1 MSAVTEPK
9 KQILVVDDDP
19 DMTKLLQMILEYNGF
34 EIRRAHGTAQGM
46 QQLANYEPDLVMI
59 DYMMPH
65 LNGLELCGYIRRDP
79 RLADVPVIVYSALN
93 TEDAILAAEQ
103 AGATRFVQKTSSND
117 DLIKVIKE
125 VLASG

>member
-1 MSAVTEPK
+1 MTEPK

-34 EIRRAHGTAQGM
+34 EIKRAHGTAQGM
-46 QQLANYEPDLVMI
+46 QQLANYAPDLVMI

-65 LNGLELCGYIRRDP
+65 LTGLELCGYIRRDP
-79 RLADVPVIVYSALN
+79 RLANIPVIVYSAMN
-93 TEDAILAAEQ
+93 TEEAIETAMK

-117 DLIKVIKE
+117 VLVTVIKE
-125 VLASG
+125 VLAASAAA